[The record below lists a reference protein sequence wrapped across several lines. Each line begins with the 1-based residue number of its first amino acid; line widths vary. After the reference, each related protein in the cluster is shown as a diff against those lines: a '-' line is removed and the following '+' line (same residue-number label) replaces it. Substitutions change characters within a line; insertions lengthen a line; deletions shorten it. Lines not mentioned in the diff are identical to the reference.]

1 MECGSCNDEMMKEQN
16 RNGGID
22 GKLLQL
28 GPREA
33 VSASSKGVN
42 YPFEM
47 HQISV
52 AILQNTLVVLVG

>member
-1 MECGSCNDEMMKEQN
+1 MECGSCNGEMMKEQN

-47 HQISV
+47 Y
-52 AILQNTLVVLVG
+52 